1 MAQREMQ
8 KWLALP
14 AVVYVGVLFLAPTS
28 VVLAYS
34 LCRRDFH
41 GGVEPELSW
50 TAWRMAMD
58 AITLRILG
66 RTVLLAA
73 AVTVVNLMLAYPSAA
88 ALARMPARQRATLV
102 LIICFPLVT
111 SLLLRTYGWLNL
123 LPLNWR
129 GTLLG
134 VGLVLACN
142 YLPFMLLPLLKAYE
156 RADRTLVDAA
166 LDLGATPWQAFW
178 RVTMPITLPGALSGA
193 ALVFIPVSGEY
204 LIPHF
209 IGDGKVSVVGTLV
222 MEWFGHRHWPY
233 AAACATWLAAVVV
246 VPMVGAVGWRMAS
259 TMETPKLEIRSTKHE
274 TNSKSQ

>member
-1 MAQREMQ
+1 MRRGKSGWM
-8 KWLALP
+8 ALP
-14 AVVYVGVLFLAPTS
+14 AVAYLAFLFLGPTS

-34 LCRRDFH
+34 FCRRDFY
-41 GGVEPELSW
+41 GGAIPEISW
-50 TAWRMAMD
+50 NAWRMATD

-73 AVTVVNLMLAYPSAA
+73 GVTAANLLLAYPCAA
-88 ALARMPARQRATLV
+88 ALAQMPRERRALWVLV
-102 LIICFPLVT
+102 ISFPLVT

-123 LPLNWR
+123 LPLDWR

-134 VGLVLACN
+134 VGLVLTCN
-142 YLPFMLLPLLKAYE
+142 YLPFMVLPLLKSYE
-156 RADRTLVDAA
+156 RADRTLILAA

-178 RVTMPITLPGALSGA
+178 RVTFPITLRGAASGA

-222 MEWFGHRHWPY
+222 MEWFDHRHWPY
-233 AAACATWLAAVVV
+233 AAACATWLAAIVLL
-246 VPMVGAVGWRMAS
+246 PIVGSLVWKTR
-259 TMETPKLEIRSTKHE
+259 ELKV
-274 TNSKSQ
+274 

>member
-1 MAQREMQ
+1 MKSGKGAS
-8 KWLALP
+8 LAFP
-14 AVVYVGVLFLAPTS
+14 AVLYVTALFAIPTS
-28 VVLAYS
+28 IVLAYS
-34 LCRRDFH
+34 FLKRDVS
-41 GGVEPELSW
+41 GGVRPEFSW
-50 TAWRMAMD
+50 TAWQLATD

-73 AVTVVNLMLAYPSAA
+73 GVTAANLLMAYPCAA
-88 ALARMPARQRATLV
+88 ALARMPRERRGLLV
-102 LIICFPLVT
+102 LAIGFPMVT

-123 LPLNWR
+123 LPLAWR
-129 GTLLG
+129 GTAWS

-156 RADRTLVDAA
+156 RADRTLVLAA

-178 RVTMPITLPGALSGA
+178 RVTFPITLPGAISGA

-222 MEWFGHRHWPY
+222 MEWFDRRHWPY
-233 AAACATWLAAVVV
+233 AAACATWLAAIVL
-246 VPMVGAVGWRMAS
+246 VPLVASLVWRTVFPAVEERGS
-259 TMETPKLEIRSTKHE
+259 H
-274 TNSKSQ
+274 